1 MDDVRAIVEALVF
14 ASDAPL
20 SVERLKDI
28 LGDMDRKAILEILQD
43 IELEYRQRSGGL
55 CLMEVAGGY
64 QFRTKTDYAPW
75 IKKLRGIRP
84 VPISPAAMETLS
96 VVAYRQPVTRPE
108 IDGLRGVE
116 SDAVLRSLM
125 VRGLVE
131 PVGRRSTVGLPI
143 EYSTTFLFLEY
154 FGLSSLEDLP
164 PVSPPLGTGESPPDH
179 DPDHD
184 A

>member
-1 MDDVRAIVEALVF
+1 MDDARAIVEALVF

-75 IKKLRGIRP
+75 IKRLRGIRP

-96 VVAYRQPVTRPE
+96 VVAYR
-108 IDGLRGVE
+108 
-116 SDAVLRSLM
+116 
-125 VRGLVE
+125 
-131 PVGRRSTVGLPI
+131 
-143 EYSTTFLFLEY
+143 
-154 FGLSSLEDLP
+154 
-164 PVSPPLGTGESPPDH
+164 
-179 DPDHD
+179 
-184 A
+184 